1 MFKRIVAAVEVVAVV
16 GFVVMVALLLL
27 HQPTKN
33 LTALPPRTT
42 VPAGQTGTTAA
53 PNGAQL
59 YKSSCS
65 GCHGGDGGGGI
76 GPQLRDGAVTKSFS
90 DAASEVAFV
99 KNGAGG
105 MPAFRDQM
113 SEAEIQAVV
122 DFTRTTLQSK

>member
-1 MFKRIVAAVEVVAVV
+1 MFKRIVAVVEVIAVV
-16 GFVVMVALLLL
+16 SFVVMVALLLL
-27 HQPTKN
+27 KQPTKN
-33 LTALPPRTT
+33 LTALPPPTS
-42 VPAGQTGTTAA
+42 VPIGQTGTTAA

-59 YKSSCS
+59 YKSNCA

-90 DAASEVAFV
+90 DAASEVEFV

-105 MPAFRDQM
+105 MPAFRNRM
-113 SEAEIQAVV
+113 SDAEVQAVV